1 MHAWSMDMTP
11 WNGKTEMSVKVHNIK
26 IPDGRRHQSN
36 HKNEEAIN
44 W

>member
-1 MHAWSMDMTP
+1 MDSHYLVGP
-11 WNGKTEMSVKVHNIK
+11 GDYGKTEMSVKVHNIK

-44 W
+44 